1 VVNGALSDLV
11 GFSFPGFS
19 DSDTTMVHV
28 PGEPSDE
35 TRLSDDP
42 PRLDMTTIGSPRQ
55 RESAGSEGIDEIDP
69 VGLHGPP
76 RVGKVFFGRYQVER
90 QIGEGVMGT
99 VWLVRHIELK
109 AQRALK
115 LIVSGQAFEPQM
127 RARFRR
133 EAEAMARLSHPNAVV
148 IHDARIGRE
157 SAFIEMEYIRGT
169 SLNNLLTPGVPMPLD
184 WVTRIA
190 EQLCDVLQ
198 EAHKEKIVHRDLK
211 PSNLM
216 LVADRPPG
224 KELLKVLDFGIAKI
238 LGAEAKTEVD
248 SAPDDLHTGKGFFL
262 GSAPWSSPEQAMG
275 EAVDNRSDLYSV
287 GIILYELL
295 TGSRPFSGPFG
306 RLIHDH
312 ISTPPPSFAKINPA
326 LALPPALEQVVLRCL
341 AKKPGDRPQTALDL
355 CADFLWAA
363 SDGKGTPSAALSSP
377 SYPLPAVDSARTDAG
392 TDFECVTPPTAGP
405 LARPYL
411 GPTEQPDTVA
421 ATQPQTNPLTDL
433 GNQPTGPATQA
444 DATTREAGADTE
456 SAERSEI
463 KEPGIVGRRRLWVL
477 AFAVLAAVGLAFL
490 FLLPRGPAPPPPSP
504 PGYEVFLPTADD
516 PRPSALVRKADR
528 TRFILIRGGAFT
540 MGNDG
545 FDKTGQETDEDR
557 PAHRVTLTDF
567 YLQETEVTNREMDAY
582 FVERKMDWEKR
593 PPRFREAWD
602 LIKKAGLDPGVF
614 PAVGISHAIAVD
626 YASSVRGK
634 LPTEAQW
641 EFAARSR
648 GRPQRYVWDSDEK
661 PSSRNANIASEGVVA
676 NLTTRE
682 VGSFQKDRTAEGIV
696 DMTAN
701 VREWCR
707 DYWARY
713 ADSPAGQTDP
723 QGPAR
728 ATTSGFDFVVR
739 GSSFATPADLF
750 RTTRP
755 RRVDLDDR
763 PTADMLTE
771 DQAAYDIGFRVVIE
785 WPPKR

>member
-1 VVNGALSDLV
+1 MEQIPA
-11 GFSFPGFS
+11 
-19 DSDTTMVHV
+19 
-28 PGEPSDE
+28 EPSDQ

-42 PRLDMTTIGSPRQ
+42 PQLEMTTVK
-55 RESAGSEGIDEIDP
+55 SARAPDGPENVEEIDP

-76 RVGKVFFGRYQVER
+76 QVGKVFFGRYLVER
-90 QIGEGVMGT
+90 PIGEGGMGT
-99 VWLVRHIELK
+99 VWLVRHVELK

-115 LIVSGQAFEPQM
+115 LIVSDKAFEPQM

-133 EAEAMARLSHPNAVV
+133 EAEAMARLSHPSAVV
-148 IHDARIGRE
+148 VHDARIGRE

-169 SLNNLLTPGVPMPLD
+169 SLNNLLAPGVPMPLD

-198 EAHKEKIVHRDLK
+198 EAHQEKIVHRDLK

-216 LVADRPPG
+216 LVENRPPG

-238 LGAEAKTEVD
+238 LEPEARTDVD
-248 SAPDDLHTGKGFFL
+248 SAPDELRTGKGFFL

-275 EAVDNRSDLYSV
+275 EAIDHRSDLYSV

-306 RLIHDH
+306 RLIFDH
-312 ISTPPPSFAKINPA
+312 IHSAPPSFAKINPA
-326 LALPPALEQVVLRCL
+326 LTLPPALEEVVLRCL
-341 AKKPGDRPQTALDL
+341 AKKPCDRPQTAQDL
-355 CADFLWAA
+355 WADFHWAA
-363 SDGKGTPSAALSSP
+363 TDGKGSPSGSLAALRSP
-377 SYPLPAVDSARTDAG
+377 SGAVDSGRTDVDA
-392 TDFECVTPPTAGP
+392 DFECVTPPTAGP
-405 LARPYL
+405 LAQPYV
-411 GPTEQPDTVA
+411 GPTEPPDTVA
-421 ATQPQTNPLTDL
+421 ATQRQTNPLTDL
-433 GNQPTGPATQA
+433 GNLRGELATEA
-444 DATTREAGADTE
+444 YATTRQAGADTE
-456 SAERSEI
+456 SGAPSGI
-463 KEPGIVGRRRLWVL
+463 KEPGVAGRRRGVWVL
-477 AFAVLAAVGLAFL
+477 GFGLAAAAGLVLAL
-490 FLLPRGPAPPPPSP
+490 LLPRRPAPPPECP
-504 PGYEVFLPTADD
+504 PGYEVALPTADD
-516 PRPSALVRKADR
+516 PRPAALVRKADK
-528 TRFILIRGGAFT
+528 TRFVLIRGGAFM
-540 MGNDG
+540 MGNDR
-545 FDKTGQETDEDR
+545 FDRTGQDTDEDR

-582 FVERKMDWEKR
+582 FVERKMNWETR
-593 PPRFREAWD
+593 PPRFREGWD
-602 LIKKAGLDPGVF
+602 LIKKAGLDPAVF
-614 PAVGISHAIAVD
+614 PAVGISHALAAD
-626 YASSVRGK
+626 YARSVGGK

-661 PSSRNANIASEGVVA
+661 PSRRNANIASEGVVE
-676 NLTTRE
+676 NLSTRE
-682 VGSFQKDRTAEGIV
+682 VGSFPKDRTAEGVV

-713 ADSPAGQTDP
+713 TDSPVGLIDP
-723 QGPAR
+723 QGPPGAR
-728 ATTSGFDFVVR
+728 TSGFDFVVR

-755 RRVDLDDR
+755 RRVTLDDH

-785 WPPKR
+785 WPRDR